1 MFSGQVV
8 RRWTAASAV
17 SLLLIGCG
25 PQTPEEQRPQPEAPA
40 ATSQEIVGGANTT
53 IAQNP
58 WQVSLQSSSGSHF
71 CGGSI
76 IDESWVLTAQHCV
89 NSGGSISKPGRV
101 VAGITKRSGSGA
113 GQIRTVSQ
121 VFVYPGY
128 VNANLGKDAALL
140 KLSSPLDLSGAN
152 AKAIP
157 LATEEDAAAGLT
169 NAGVIARVTG
179 WGTLSSGSSSLPD
192 TLQTVNVA
200 LITNASAQSSYPS
213 ETIGADQLGAAS
225 PGKDSCQGDSG
236 GPLTVPKGS
245 TQVLAGIVSW
255 GYGCA
260 DSRYPGMYGRVS
272 SFERWITDTV
282 NGSTQGTTVLDQS
295 GLSGATGSFTH
306 FSINVP
312 AGTAS
317 LTVFQ
322 SGGTGDADLYVRQGS
337 QPTTSLYNC
346 RPYASGNE
354 EICTFSNP
362 TAGTWYVSVRGYSAF
377 TGVSLKATVQ

>member
-17 SLLLIGCG
+17 SLLIIGCG
-25 PQTPEEQRPQPEAPA
+25 PQATEEQPPQPGAPA

-58 WQVSLQSSSGSHF
+58 WQVSLQSSGGSHF
-71 CGGSI
+71 CGGTI
-76 IDESWVLTAQHCV
+76 INESWILTAQHCV

-101 VAGITKRSGSGA
+101 VAGITKRSGSSA

-128 VNANLGKDAALL
+128 VDANVGKDAALL

-157 LATEEDAAAGLT
+157 RVTEEDEAAGVT

-236 GPLTVPKGS
+236 GPLTVLKGG

-260 DSRYPGMYGRVS
+260 DARYPGMYGRVS
-272 SFERWITDTV
+272 SFENWITNTL
-282 NGSTQGTTVLDQS
+282 NGASHGTTVLDLG

-306 FSINVP
+306 YAINVP
-312 AGTAS
+312 SGTTA

-322 SGGTGDADLYVRQGS
+322 SGGTGDADLYVRQGA

-354 EICTFSNP
+354 ETCTFNTP